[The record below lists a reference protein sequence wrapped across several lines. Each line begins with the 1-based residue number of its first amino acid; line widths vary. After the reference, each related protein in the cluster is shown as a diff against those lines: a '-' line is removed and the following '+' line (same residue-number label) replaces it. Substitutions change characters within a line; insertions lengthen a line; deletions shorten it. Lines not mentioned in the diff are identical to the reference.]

1 MNAYNYIKKNYP
13 GVTVSKQTD
22 SGKVIRVVTAKSR
35 LTLNTAEL
43 TEEKI
48 DFLLSHIA

>member
-1 MNAYNYIKKNYP
+1 MNAFDYIKKNYP

-22 SGKVIRVVTAKSR
+22 SGKVIKVRTEKSC